1 MGEGMANYVSGNII
15 SQSYVHV
22 NPKWLSGVT
31 AKEKK
36 ERIAEIEAEI
46 TNFAK
51 SRIPF
56 FIGNDVHIEV
66 EFTEGSIKAKITA
79 YGKILPILGGLVIA
93 YPQFSEGVR
102 TAVKDA
108 HDLGS
113 YINSELLFQTG
124 AKYKSERKS
133 VEARLGVFGV
143 MDRVNSKINEIGNIK
158 NIKNS
163 SPTAAYKKMLL
174 LHDDILASID
184 KISSNAIDNTDA
196 DTAASMWLDGISS
209 LKLGRSHF
217 KFNNVGDENSYKLLL
232 EERKRIVAFLKKHKT
247 S

>member
-1 MGEGMANYVSGNII
+1 MANYVSGNII

-22 NPKWLSGVT
+22 NPKWLSGISLS
-31 AKEKK
+31 EKK
-36 ERIAEIEAEI
+36 IRIAAIEAEI
-46 TNFAK
+46 TSFAK

-102 TAVKDA
+102 VAVKDA

-124 AKYKSERKS
+124 AKHKSERKS

-143 MDRVNSKINEIGNIK
+143 IDRVNGKINDLGSIGDRK
-158 NIKNS
+158 S
-163 SPTAAYKKMLL
+163 ASASATYKKILL
-174 LHDDILASID
+174 LHDDILAALD
-184 KISSNAIDNTDA
+184 KISSSAIDDTDA
-196 DTAASMWLDGISS
+196 DTAAKMWLDGIES
-209 LKLGRSHF
+209 LNLGRVHF
-217 KFNNVGDENSYKLLL
+217 SINNTSDENSYRLLIV
-232 EERKRIVAFLKKHKT
+232 ERKRIVVFLKKYKK
-247 S
+247 